1 LSLRRPPHKA
11 SRPNL
16 AELMQQARGV
26 VESGILISLRLR
38 CTSRASDAMRA
49 IIDTGPLVAF
59 FDRSERYH
67 QWIVDRGPA
76 RFDEIASSL
85 SSSQ

>member
-1 LSLRRPPHKA
+1 
-11 SRPNL
+11 
-16 AELMQQARGV
+16 
-26 VESGILISLRLR
+26 
-38 CTSRASDAMRA
+38 MRA